1 MLYLVSSTMA
11 AQHNDFNL
19 IPTSQ
24 FESSL
29 AGRLLRWLLTSF
41 RFLVIFVEIIVIIG
55 FVARFWLDMQHS
67 QLDDEITQAQELLT
81 AYLPFEKDFRHTQKQ
96 LETLKNTNDQANKLS
111 QLLTIIT
118 QSLPND
124 ATLLSFNQ
132 STGVIEITATA
143 IEEKSISQF
152 LVNLRSRPETAQVTT
167 TRVATDSKTKALEFT
182 LKQMATSA
190 ISKI

>member
-41 RFLVIFVEIIVIIG
+41 RFLVIFVEIIVITG

-124 ATLLSFNQ
+124 ATLISFNQ

>member
-124 ATLLSFNQ
+124 ATLISFNQ

>member
-1 MLYLVSSTMA
+1 MA

-41 RFLVIFVEIIVIIG
+41 RFLVIFVEIIVITG

-124 ATLLSFNQ
+124 ATLISFNQ